1 MASKGQETYAMMRF
15 HLNIG
20 QTSAV
25 NNAPERGGDTL
36 VLPQSLRDYE
46 GNTTEAQASP
56 PDPWLVPGFEAALR
70 QLWGGFSVALNERPG
85 SAEPNFP
92 NEMKK
97 GRRLSAPR

>member
-15 HLNIG
+15 HLNNG

-25 NNAPERGGDTL
+25 NNTQEHGGDTIA
-36 VLPQSLRDYE
+36 LPQSLQDYE

-70 QLWGGFSVALNERPG
+70 WLWGSFGVALAG
-85 SAEPNFP
+85 SH
-92 NEMKK
+92 
-97 GRRLSAPR
+97 